1 MKVWSMVVL
10 LLKRELNSLLQCLLV
25 FNLVVYCMVVLV
37 MEWTAAITGDSMGLF
52 LEKLRQPFSRA
63 EMDVLLI

>member
-1 MKVWSMVVL
+1 MVVL

>member
-1 MKVWSMVVL
+1 MVVL
-10 LLKRELNSLLQCLLV
+10 LLKRELNSLLQFLLV

-37 MEWTAAITGDSMGLF
+37 MEWTAAAITGDSMGLF

-63 EMDVLLI
+63 EMDVLPI